1 MNLGKL
7 FIGLG
12 VLFLVLGA
20 AYLVFEKLGWAYRN
34 PLDLAYKKGNI
45 QFYFPLGTSL
55 LVSVLLTLL
64 FYLLKK

>member
-12 VLFLVLGA
+12 LLLLVLGA

-34 PLDLAYKKGNI
+34 PFDLAYKKGNV
-45 QFYFPLGTSL
+45 QFFFPMGTSL